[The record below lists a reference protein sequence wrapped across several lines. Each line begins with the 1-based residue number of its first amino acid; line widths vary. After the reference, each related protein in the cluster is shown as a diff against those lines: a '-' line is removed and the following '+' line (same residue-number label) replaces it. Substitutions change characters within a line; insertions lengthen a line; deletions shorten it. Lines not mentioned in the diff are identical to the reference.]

1 MRWLL
6 LYLFFVSACRNTDLN
21 RLGSASSPYL
31 KQHADN
37 PVDWYEW
44 GEEALTKAKLEN
56 KPLLISIGYA
66 SCHWCHVMEEESF
79 MDTAVARIMN
89 EQFICIKVDRE
100 ERPDIDRIYM
110 NACELITGNAGW
122 PLNAFALPDGSPFYA
137 GTYYEKESWK
147 SLLLQIS
154 KTYRQQPGKVKL
166 QAQSLSHGIAQ
177 LEFSV
182 IDTSVNSSAF
192 TVSDYYKIYSAVQNK
207 LDTVFGGLT
216 GAPKFPNSPLLEY
229 QLQYAAIT
237 EDTIALQQLLTTLYK
252 MALGGIYDQ
261 LEGGFARYTEDSAW
275 ATPHFEKMLYDN
287 AQLISV
293 YAKAF
298 KLTRDPLLEKV
309 ARQTIDFVFKTLKTA
324 EGAYFSS
331 TNAVSEE
338 GEGYYYTWTYKELE
352 TLIPDFLSQ
361 FSNYYQV
368 NKSGNWKNG
377 RSVLRAAFTEEQF
390 ALLNK
395 LNPESFSAQLAS
407 ANQKLLA
414 YRVKRAKPS
423 VDTKII
429 VSWNALMVMAY
440 MDAYTAFRD
449 TAYLNRATQ
458 LGELLAAE
466 MDKGIRHIAEAG
478 KEEVFLE
485 DYVLVGKA
493 FLQLYQQDFNK
504 EWLFRSAG
512 ICEQLIEKFYD
523 NEAGIFY
530 YTSAEKGYPVIRK
543 IGLADTEI
551 PAPNAIAAILLY
563 QIGSLLDN
571 KEYLQLSASLFGKI
585 KLELVGDKAPYYGTW
600 AQLAAWYG
608 YGTKEVAIAGSDAL
622 RINQELQQNY
632 LPLAIFLG
640 TEKEEFIPL
649 LHNKVTMTK
658 TMIYVCEDGTCK
670 RPVEN
675 PRLALKQI
683 NQK

>member
-6 LYLFFVSACRNTDLN
+6 LYLFFLGACRNTDLN
-21 RLGSASSPYL
+21 RLASASSPYL
-31 KQHADN
+31 KQQADN

-44 GEEALTKAKLEN
+44 GEVPLTKAMQEN

-110 NACELITGNAGW
+110 NACELISGNAGW

-166 QAQSLSHGIAQ
+166 QAQSLSHGISQ

-182 IDTSVNSSAF
+182 IDTSVISNSF
-192 TVSDYYKIYSAVQNK
+192 TSTDYLKIYSAVQHR
-207 LDTVFGGLT
+207 LDSTFGGLK
-216 GAPKFPNSPLLEY
+216 GAPKFPNAPLLEY
-229 QLQYAAIT
+229 QLQHAAIT
-237 EDTIALQQLLTTLYK
+237 QDTVALQQLRTTLYK

-261 LEGGFARYTEDSAW
+261 LEGGFARYTEDSTW

-287 AQLISV
+287 AQLISI
-293 YAKAF
+293 YSQAF
-298 KLTRDPLLEKV
+298 KLTRDPLFEKV
-309 ARQTIDFVFKTLKTA
+309 ARQTIDFVFNTLKT
-324 EGAYFSS
+324 EKGAYFSS

-338 GEGYYYTWTYKELE
+338 GEGHYYTWTYKELE
-352 TLIPDFLSQ
+352 TQIPDFVSQ
-361 FSNYYQV
+361 FSAYYQV
-368 NKSGNWKNG
+368 TKSGNWKNG
-377 RSVLRAAFTEEQF
+377 RSVLRAGFTEKQF
-390 ALLNK
+390 ALLNN
-395 LNPESFSAQLAS
+395 LNPETFSAQLAA

-414 YRVKRAKPS
+414 YRGKRIKPS

-429 VSWNALMVMAY
+429 ISWNTLMLMAY
-440 MDAYTAFRD
+440 TDAYAAFND
-449 TAYLNRATQ
+449 ITYLNRATQ

-466 MDKGIRHIAEAG
+466 MNKGIRHIIEAG

-485 DYVLVGKA
+485 DYVLLGKA
-493 FLQLYQQDFNK
+493 FLALYQQDFNK
-504 EWLFRSAG
+504 DWLFRSATL
-512 ICEQLIEKFYD
+512 CEQFIEKFYD
-523 NEAGIFY
+523 KEAGLFY
-530 YTSAEKGYPVIRK
+530 FTSLEKGYPVIRK
-543 IGLADTEI
+543 IGLADTEL
-551 PAPNAIAAILLY
+551 PAPNASAAILLY
-563 QIGSLLDN
+563 QIGCLFDKN
-571 KEYLQLSASLFGKI
+571 EYLQLSAHLFNKI
-585 KLELVGDKAPYYGTW
+585 KYELVGDKAPYYGTW
-600 AQLAAWYG
+600 AKLAAWYG
-608 YGTKEVAIAGSDAL
+608 HGTKEVAIAGSDAL
-622 RINQELQQNY
+622 LLNKELQQSY

-649 LHNKVTMTK
+649 LKNKVSINK
-658 TMIYVCEDGTCK
+658 TMIYVCEKGVCK

-675 PRLALKQI
+675 PQQALKQI